1 MTPQVAVPG
10 MVGQSVGT
18 SAAGSLSR
26 RASVWLIMV
35 SGLLTM
41 PGTSSA
47 TVLPECESLAMLP
60 RTTTGLRAVKQGPEG
75 SPALRIAEGG
85 QEYTEA
91 TRAAVHELR
100 GLSGLTW
107 EHLARLCGVTRRT
120 LHFWASGKPLTA
132 AHEERLQRLLATM
145 RAIDRGSA
153 PDTRSML
160 LQPSQDGVLPFDLLI
175 DGEYDT
181 VVALLG
187 PGGRVRTPRTR
198 TSLSAEAHATRQ
210 PPSPEELVGALQD
223 RVHREVG
230 KARPVRAIRMTQ

>member
-1 MTPQVAVPG
+1 MTPQPAMPAP
-10 MVGQSVGT
+10 VGWSVGT
-18 SAAGSLSR
+18 SAAGSLIKQ
-26 RASVWLIMV
+26 APVLLIMV

-47 TVLPECESLAMLP
+47 TALSERDPFAMLP
-60 RTTTGLRAVKQGPEG
+60 RTTTGLRAGKQVAAGHT
-75 SPALRIAEGG
+75 AKLRTETR
-85 QEYTEA
+85 QERTEA
-91 TRAAVHELR
+91 TRTGIHELR
-100 GLSGLTW
+100 HLSGLTW

-145 RAIDRGSA
+145 RMIDRGNA
-153 PDTRSML
+153 QDNRSVL
-160 LQPSQDGVLPFDLLI
+160 LQPSQDGSLPFDLLI

-187 PGGRVRTPRTR
+187 PRGRARTSPTR
-198 TSLSAEAHATRQ
+198 TSLSAEARAARQ
-210 PPSPEELVGALQD
+210 PPPPGDLVGALQD

-230 KARPVRAIRMTQ
+230 KARAVRAIRITQ